1 MITLQKKG
9 DDSMLQELLDG
20 YLIFLVAYSLYRIV
34 SACVESIKEIPEDR
48 RNREQYLREMGRL

>member
-20 YLIFLVAYSLYRIV
+20 YFLFLVAYSLYRV
-34 SACVESIKEIPEDR
+34 VVAGVETVQEMPELKK
-48 RNREQYLREMGRL
+48 NREQYLREMGRL